1 METKDRPYVYLRL
14 EPRFHD
20 VIKHESK
27 PLGDGFLLD
36 GESMLGLF
44 IIDRVS
50 PDLFPPKCTFTD
62 DTIKLYLPIND
73 RNKYYYLNY
82 YFTIKPFYREQIQ
95 NEVSL
100 FLRMKAWQ
108 WDIEGRKMG
117 YGEKQIVESFL
128 ASWGMR
134 QSEDAY
140 EMVKKIMYRERKH
153 TREEIARNISGNL
166 AKRESRDRI
175 LKKKT
180 ENPPELYLFEE

>member
-14 EPRFHD
+14 EPRYHD

-36 GESMLGLF
+36 GESMLGRF
-44 IIDRVS
+44 IIDRITPS
-50 PDLFPPKCTFTD
+50 YFPPKCSLAAE
-62 DTIKLYLPIND
+62 TIKLYLPVNE
-73 RNKYYYLNY
+73 RTKYYYENY
-82 YFTIKPFYREQIQ
+82 NFAITPFCREQIQ

-134 QSEDAY
+134 QSDDAY
-140 EMVKKIMYRERKH
+140 EMIKKIMYRERKR

-166 AKRESRDRI
+166 TKMESRERVP
-175 LKKKT
+175 KKKA
-180 ENPPELYLFEE
+180 EERPQLCLFDE

>member
-128 ASWGMR
+128 ASWGIR

-153 TREEIARNISGNL
+153 TREEIARHISGNL
-166 AKRESRDRI
+166 AKRESRERI
-175 LKKKT
+175 SRTKQGVR
-180 ENPPELYLFEE
+180 PELNLFED